1 MIMRKT
7 SCLIGCTG
15 IKTSTKVTSQQAQ
28 RNHLIE
34 TGKKGGLNRLQQLS
48 GICFLSM
55 RDNGFLKGLFR
66 IVVFAALVLPAVP
79 AQARELNVGVLYWSM
94 NIPGQVA
101 MRTGLEAEV
110 KSINKAALADG
121 RPTVKLEIRVAG
133 DGEAG
138 IENQIRQMREL
149 VAMRVDLI
157 VVQPTDNAALAG
169 SLRAANKS
177 GIPVVAYD
185 QYISGGV
192 LAAYRTSN
200 NYQAG
205 YLDGEY
211 IASRFPKAQ
220 EIRLILVEYPHVSS
234 TVERVN
240 GFLDA
245 LKEAGR
251 RYLVLK
257 SYSAVEPISGKKAA
271 SDILHDFPK
280 AGSIDVV
287 FTVNDGGGLSVVKG
301 LSHAGRREIMVATID
316 GDPASVENI
325 KAGHLTVID
334 SAQFCGPLG
343 AEAMKA
349 AYALLT
355 GGAPPFHALVPVFPI
370 TRETLHLYPGWL
382 GPIPAGF
389 KKPWKSK
396 SPQWQGSLVIVKP

>member
-1 MIMRKT
+1 MIMRRT
-7 SCLIGCTG
+7 ISLIKYST
-15 IKTSTKVTSQQAQ
+15 IKTAT
-28 RNHLIE
+28 IE
-34 TGKKGGLNRLQQLS
+34 TGMKAGLNRLQPLS
-48 GICFLSM
+48 GICLPSM
-55 RDNGFLKGLFR
+55 RGKPFPKGLFR
-66 IVVFAALVLPAVP
+66 LVAVAALVLLVIPAE
-79 AQARELNVGVLYWSM
+79 AGELRIGVLYWSM

-101 MRTGLEAEV
+101 MRNGLEAEV
-110 KSINKAALADG
+110 ENINKAALADD
-121 RPTVKLEIRVAG
+121 RPLIKLEIRVAG

-138 IENQIRQMREL
+138 IENQIRQMRDL
-149 VAMRVDLI
+149 VAMQVDLM
-157 VVQPTDNAALAG
+157 VVQPTDNAALAAP
-169 SLRAANKS
+169 LRAANKA

-211 IASRFPKAQ
+211 IAAQFPEGQ
-220 EIRLILVEYPHVSS
+220 EIRLVLVEYPHVSS

-251 RYLVLK
+251 PYRLLK
-257 SYSAVEPISGKKAA
+257 SYSAVEPVGGKKAA
-271 SDILHDFPK
+271 SAILRDFPK

-287 FTVNDGGGLSVVKG
+287 FTVNDGGGLSVVEG

-325 KAGHLTVID
+325 IAGNLTVID

-355 GGAPPFHALVPVFPI
+355 GGTPPYHALLPVFPI
-370 TRETLHLYPGWL
+370 TRETLHLYPGWM

-389 KKPWKSK
+389 RKPWKSK
-396 SPQWQGSLVIVKP
+396 VPQWQGSLNIVKP

>member
-1 MIMRKT
+1 
-7 SCLIGCTG
+7 
-15 IKTSTKVTSQQAQ
+15 
-28 RNHLIE
+28 
-34 TGKKGGLNRLQQLS
+34 
-48 GICFLSM
+48 M
-55 RDNGFLKGLFR
+55 RD
-66 IVVFAALVLPAVP
+66 
-79 AQARELNVGVLYWSM
+79 
-94 NIPGQVA
+94 
-101 MRTGLEAEV
+101 
-110 KSINKAALADG
+110 
-121 RPTVKLEIRVAG
+121 
-133 DGEAG
+133 
-138 IENQIRQMREL
+138 L
-149 VAMRVDLI
+149 VAMQVDLM
-157 VVQPTDNAALAG
+157 VVQPTDNAALAAP
-169 SLRAANKS
+169 LRAANKA

-211 IASRFPKAQ
+211 IAAQFPEGQ
-220 EIRLILVEYPHVSS
+220 EIRLVLVEYPHVSS

-251 RYLVLK
+251 PYRLLK
-257 SYSAVEPISGKKAA
+257 SYSAVEPVGGKKAA
-271 SDILHDFPK
+271 SAILRDFPK

-287 FTVNDGGGLSVVKG
+287 FTVNDGGGLSVVEG

-325 KAGHLTVID
+325 IAGNLTVID

-355 GGAPPFHALVPVFPI
+355 GGTPPYHALLPVFPI
-370 TRETLHLYPGWL
+370 TRETLHLYPGWM

-389 KKPWKSK
+389 RKPWKSK
-396 SPQWQGSLVIVKP
+396 VPQWQGSLNIVKP